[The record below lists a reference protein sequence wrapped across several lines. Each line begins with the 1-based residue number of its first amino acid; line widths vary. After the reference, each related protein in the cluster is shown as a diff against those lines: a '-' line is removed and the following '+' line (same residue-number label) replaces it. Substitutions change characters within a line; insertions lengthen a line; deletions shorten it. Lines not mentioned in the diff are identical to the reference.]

1 MSLSRSS
8 IATASIAAA
17 AGATVI
23 WYELQARQA
32 AERMAA
38 AALESLLRAID
49 ANDPDTGLHVRRV
62 AEYALI
68 LCEAAD
74 LSDSE
79 CRSVTRVALFHDVG
93 KIHEALFDI
102 IHDVKRL
109 TPAERRAVTT
119 HPRRGADVL
128 QPLSRFYP
136 ELEQGILSHHER
148 WNGRGYPRQLK
159 GRRIPLAAR
168 VVAIADTFDAVT
180 HRRQYSDGRSVKEA
194 RQILLDGRGTE
205 FDPDLIDLFLSTPVW
220 AQVLSTRQR
229 VSRWREPVTVRRP
242 GRRETQVPD
251 IIFRW
256 RPGKHVVHAPRP
268 SGRSRQRAR

>member
-1 MSLSRSS
+1 MRLSRTSL
-8 IATASIAAA
+8 AA
-17 AGATVI
+17 AGASALVGAAVI
-23 WYELQARQA
+23 WRELHARQA

-49 ANDPDTGLHVRRV
+49 ANDPDTGVHVRRV

-68 LCEAAD
+68 LADEAG
-74 LSDSE
+74 LSNRE
-79 CRSVTRVALFHDVG
+79 RRGITRVALFHDVG

-128 QPLSRFYP
+128 QPLAGFYP
-136 ELEQGILSHHER
+136 KLQQAVLSHHER
-148 WNGRGYPRQLK
+148 WNGSGYPRGLK
-159 GRRIPLAAR
+159 GRHIPLAAR
-168 VVAIADTFDAVT
+168 IVAIADTFDAVT
-180 HRRQYSDGRSVKEA
+180 QRRQYSHSRSAEDA
-194 RQILLDGRGTE
+194 RRILLEGRGTL
-205 FDPDLIDLFLSTPVW
+205 FDPHLIDVFLLPPVW
-220 AQVLSTRQR
+220 ERVMATYRR
-229 VSRWREPVTVRRP
+229 VSRWREPIASRNP

-256 RPGKHVVHAPRP
+256 RPSPRAGRAPHSPGPQHRT
-268 SGRSRQRAR
+268 AR